1 MIRIKAY
8 IINLKTSSARKEY
21 MSKLLSNY
29 KFNSLEFIEAVDG
42 RTMDPQERLS
52 LFDVTE
58 SYKRYGRY
66 LNGGEIGCTLS
77 HFKCYEAFINSNETA
92 VLILED
98 DISIMRELSE
108 DDADK
113 VIRFMSSDD
122 EPRILF
128 LSGDYWY
135 WNKQPIARVY
145 AAVGSYAYIINKSA
159 AKLILKNI
167 KRPSNVADDWRV
179 YRALGIKLYATYP
192 YVVDANIVDIPSEI
206 EQDYWGFHRDRM
218 AWRYLFCSFIV
229 GIIKKI
235 LVKIGHFE
243 SKQRPC

>member
-1 MIRIKAY
+1 MINLKTY
-8 IINLKTSSARKEY
+8 IINLKTSIGRKEY
-21 MSKLLSNY
+21 MTKLLSNY
-29 KFNSLEFIEAVDG
+29 NFTSVEFVEAVDG
-42 RTMDPQERLS
+42 RVMDPQQRLS

-77 HFKCYEAFINSNETA
+77 HFKCYETLINSNELA

-98 DISIMRELSE
+98 DISIMRVLSQY
-108 DDADK
+108 DADMVTK
-113 VIRFMSSDD
+113 FMSSNE

-135 WNKQPIARVY
+135 WNKKPIARVF
-145 AAVGSYAYIINKSA
+145 AAVGSYAYIINRAA
-159 AKLILKNI
+159 AKLIIKNI
-167 KRPSNVADDWRV
+167 NRPSNVADDWRV
-179 YRALGIKLYATYP
+179 YRTLGIKLYATYP

-206 EQDYWGFHRDRM
+206 DQEYWGFHRNKMTWIYFVRS
-218 AWRYLFCSFIV
+218 CIV
-229 GIIKKI
+229 GIFKKI

-243 SKQRPC
+243 SKQR